1 MMHKVYRRFIE
12 CFVLSYVVAVL
23 LGAPIMSVKETG
35 GFAMLMSI
43 LLVVPRMAL
52 HLSLDKSLLESIIGQ
67 RSLDPSTDWKEECV
81 RTLTWFTIAGSWA
94 SAIVIPLDWDK
105 PWSCSLIKL
114 NLNRLFYVTFPASSS
129 NKEDLN

>member
-105 PWSCSLIKL
+105 PWQVVFVDQIKSK
-114 NLNRLFYVTFPASSS
+114 PAILRDVPGF
-129 NKEDLN
+129 K